1 METITVMDNKKIPLF
16 TFGTIILMFLAALGV
31 ISAIYRLVVGLG
43 ATTNL
48 SDKVPWGL
56 WIGMDLSLVALSGC
70 GFTFAALVYIFNFK
84 KYHLVLRRA
93 ILMGLLGYIS
103 FSIILFLE
111 IGRSFRFWHPIVM
124 WQHHSVLFEV
134 TWCVMLY
141 TTVLALEFCP
151 ILLERFKMSKL
162 IKIIHA
168 VTIPLV
174 MAGIIL
180 STLHQSSLGSLFLIL
195 PNKLHPLWYTSLL
208 PYLFLFSAVM
218 VGIAMVIFESFTSSK
233 IFNIK
238 LNSDIISGLV
248 KFEVFVLSGYLIF
261 KIIDIVNRGALP
273 FVFTGGLE
281 SNMFLFEVIIGLI
294 IPVVLLF
301 MSMFKNSSTPIFV
314 SSIMI
319 IIGVITNRINVSII
333 GLMRQSNTV
342 YFPSLIEFFITIGV
356 IAGGLLAFRIIVKYF
371 NVFHEVE
378 NSE

>member
-1 METITVMDNKKIPLF
+1 
-16 TFGTIILMFLAALGV
+16 
-31 ISAIYRLVVGLG
+31 
-43 ATTNL
+43 
-48 SDKVPWGL
+48 
-56 WIGMDLSLVALSGC
+56 
-70 GFTFAALVYIFNFK
+70 
-84 KYHLVLRRA
+84 
-93 ILMGLLGYIS
+93 
-103 FSIILFLE
+103 
-111 IGRSFRFWHPIVM
+111 
-124 WQHHSVLFEV
+124 
-134 TWCVMLY
+134 MLY

-342 YFPSLIEFFITIGV
+342 YFPSLIEF
-356 IAGGLLAFRIIVKYF
+356 L
-371 NVFHEVE
+371 
-378 NSE
+378 